1 MMMDLESLLGGDGE
15 AFATIDDL
23 DGLLNDYAAAPGA
36 AVAPG
41 APEIAFPKA
50 VLKESASRDTNTYS
64 HDSSCASPQSASD
77 AFAPKATLPLLPP
90 VLKIEQL
97 WQAGPVK
104 QQSSEEAPVKQQKK
118 RGRKAKPVVDLNSIT
133 DERERKRQRRL
144 MKNRLTAAMSR
155 EA

>member
-50 VLKESASRDTNTYS
+50 VLKVGRPRAWPAA
-64 HDSSCASPQSASD
+64 SCAWGGPARSAALAHD
-77 AFAPKATLPLLPP
+77 PFLICIPAYGPRPIPP
-90 VLKIEQL
+90 R
-97 WQAGPVK
+97 AGVGL
-104 QQSSEEAPVKQQKK
+104 A
-118 RGRKAKPVVDLNSIT
+118 
-133 DERERKRQRRL
+133 
-144 MKNRLTAAMSR
+144 
-155 EA
+155 

>member
-1 MMMDLESLLGGDGE
+1 MCWGNAATAGAARPVQEVEMMMDLESLLGGDGE

-77 AFAPKATLPLLPP
+77 AFAPKATPAPAP
-90 VLKIEQL
+90 RAQDRAAV
-97 WQAGPVK
+97 AGGP
-104 QQSSEEAPVKQQKK
+104 
-118 RGRKAKPVVDLNSIT
+118 
-133 DERERKRQRRL
+133 RE
-144 MKNRLTAAMSR
+144 
-155 EA
+155 

>member
-1 MMMDLESLLGGDGE
+1 M
-15 AFATIDDL
+15 
-23 DGLLNDYAAAPGA
+23 
-36 AVAPG
+36 
-41 APEIAFPKA
+41 
-50 VLKESASRDTNTYS
+50 
-64 HDSSCASPQSASD
+64 
-77 AFAPKATLPLLPP
+77 
-90 VLKIEQL
+90 LKIEQL

-118 RGRKAKPVVDLNSIT
+118 RGRKAKVTGVPCQHARHVPPARVGPSVTVTPAALRPQPVVDLNSIT